1 MLAID
6 SYNTLLS
13 SWLLFFPVDKS
24 PEGKSQTKPALPN
37 RENNDAM
44 DIDEINNE
52 HELKSDDKLL
62 DSDIQKPTSSS

>member
-1 MLAID
+1 MQ
-6 SYNTLLS
+6 YN
-13 SWLLFFPVDKS
+13 
-24 PEGKSQTKPALPN
+24 KSQTKSALGN
-37 RENNDAM
+37 IENNDAM

>member
-1 MLAID
+1 MEQ
-6 SYNTLLS
+6 N
-13 SWLLFFPVDKS
+13 KS
-24 PEGKSQTKPALPN
+24 HTKSALGN

-44 DIDEINNE
+44 DIDEINDE

>member
-1 MLAID
+1 MLAIG

-24 PEGKSQTKPALPN
+24 PEGEAQTKSALAN

-44 DIDEINNE
+44 DIDEINDE